1 MRCERT
7 RLGAVAQAA
16 VACLL
21 MVGVGGVAEAVESLQ
36 VKAPSQPVA
45 VGDRVQVTLTAPG
58 GPRSWSQPELAGDGE
73 TWAMVEKPNEVG
85 PGQWQVVLVP
95 LKTGKL
101 PIPAIRVK
109 AADGSLAQLPQG
121 SAEVTVASVLPPG
134 TAPPSPAP
142 LRDPV
147 GVKGLPWEWLPP
159 ALALLL
165 PLAFLGWVVAR
176 RRRNKE
182 QPTGDAAPELPPL
195 EELLAAL
202 ERINSAVGQEPAVVT
217 CDRLAAS
224 MRRFLERRMGEPAQE
239 MTSFELFRMV
249 RRGEWP
255 SGEQGALRRVL
266 ETADKVRFARAKIP
280 EAELAGAIATA
291 GDLGRALELRLGR
304 SESDTPE
311 EAA

>member
-7 RLGAVAQAA
+7 KLGTVAQA
-16 VACLL
+16 VVVCLL
-21 MVGVGGVAEAVESLQ
+21 MASVGGVAEAVEALQ
-36 VKAPSQPVA
+36 VEAPSNPVA
-45 VGDRVQVTLTAPG
+45 VGDRVSVTLTAPG
-58 GPRSWSQPELAGDGE
+58 GPRSWNQPKLAGEDG

-85 PGQWQVVLVP
+85 PGQWELVLVP
-95 LKTGKL
+95 LETGKL
-101 PIPAIRVK
+101 PIPAIRVT
-109 AADGSLAQLPQG
+109 AADGSIAQAPQG
-121 SAEVTVASVLPPG
+121 SAQVTVASVLPPG

-147 GVKGLPWEWLPP
+147 GVNGLPWEWLPP
-159 ALALLL
+159 AAALLL
-165 PLAFLGWVVAR
+165 PLALLGWVVAKR
-176 RRRNKE
+176 RRHKD
-182 QPTGDAAPELPPL
+182 QPEGDLAPELPPL

-202 ERINSAVGQEPAVVT
+202 ERMNADVSREPAVVT

-224 MRRFLERRMGEPAQE
+224 MRRFLERRVGEPAQE

-249 RRGEWP
+249 RRSEWP

-266 ETADKVRFARAKIP
+266 ETADKVRFARARIA

-291 GDLGRALELRLGR
+291 GDFGRALELRLGS